1 MSDGASRREPGRV
14 IDEPGVQVRGRVFR
28 HFRSGL
34 DIAYPFKVCHL
45 TATPEAVVLRA
56 PIWGSLTIERTEV
69 VDVVYVDARQWTIPR
84 PYVAFRLLDGRYI
97 SWRFG
102 EAPDLVRIL
111 RMRGWPVVTDDR
123 FRVSDAQFDHRF
135 GER

>member
-1 MSDGASRREPGRV
+1 V
-14 IDEPGVQVRGRVFR
+14 IDEPGAQVRGRVVR

-34 DIAYPFKVCHL
+34 DIAYPFKICHL

-69 VDVVYVDARQWTIPR
+69 MDVVYHDPRQWWSTIRR
-84 PYVAFRLLDGRYI
+84 PHVAFRLPDGRYI

-102 EAPDLVRIL
+102 EARDLVRVL

-123 FRVSDAQFDHRF
+123 YRASDAQFDHRY
-135 GER
+135 GVR